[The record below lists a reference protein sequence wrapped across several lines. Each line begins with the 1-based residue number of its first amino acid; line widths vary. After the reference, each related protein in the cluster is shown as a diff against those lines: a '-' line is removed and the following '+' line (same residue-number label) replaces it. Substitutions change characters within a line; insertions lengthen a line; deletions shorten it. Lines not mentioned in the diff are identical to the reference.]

1 MIDWFTGLI
10 GYEGQQI
17 LPNTVLER
25 NNKTGEELWSI
36 DKRVPVEGSYSS
48 KIQVKPGIPNREML
62 LASEHLALECAPV
75 CLELSGNPSKFLQG
89 HNVFGPNVRS
99 LQPVLTEVIRR
110 FPADIR
116 PQDADSILDPAIHR
130 TRVDITTSVGFS
142 SHNEV
147 HEYLHFL
154 EISTRSRHGRAQV
167 SGSTVYWG
175 LGSRHWKMKCYCKF
189 CELKEHLPAEFTQ
202 RDELKAWSEGKLR
215 IELELHTSELK
226 NRGTLSEDLIWEYFG
241 KIGVSNMKKGKPVIP
256 NLPRWCEGTYM
267 KWQAGV
273 DVRFTLP
280 PNTYYRHRR
289 AILKETGLDI
299 SLPYNFKDAE
309 AVNIDLEW
317 LKAHEIKDVP
327 AVFQGI
333 LFKPPKSRA
342 YKAHYFEEEEVCGG
356 GINELRTKDISSS
369 GL

>member
-1 MIDWFTGLI
+1 
-10 GYEGQQI
+10 
-17 LPNTVLER
+17 
-25 NNKTGEELWSI
+25 
-36 DKRVPVEGSYSS
+36 
-48 KIQVKPGIPNREML
+48 
-62 LASEHLALECAPV
+62 
-75 CLELSGNPSKFLQG
+75 
-89 HNVFGPNVRS
+89 
-99 LQPVLTEVIRR
+99 
-110 FPADIR
+110 
-116 PQDADSILDPAIHR
+116 
-130 TRVDITTSVGFS
+130 
-142 SHNEV
+142 
-147 HEYLHFL
+147 
-154 EISTRSRHGRAQV
+154 
-167 SGSTVYWG
+167 
-175 LGSRHWKMKCYCKF
+175 MKCYCKF

-256 NLPRWCEGTYM
+256 NLRGAAELTFM
-267 KWQAGV
+267 KWQAGA
-273 DVRFTLP
+273 DVRFMLTHD
-280 PNTYYRHRR
+280 TYYRHRR

-299 SLPYNFKDAE
+299 SLQYNPKVAE
-309 AVNIDLEW
+309 TVNIDLAW

-333 LFKPPKSRA
+333 LFKPSESRA

>member
-1 MIDWFTGLI
+1 MIDWFSGLI

-17 LPNTVLER
+17 HPNTIIEL
-25 NNKTGEELWSI
+25 NQQSGEVISSFE
-36 DKRVPVEGSYSS
+36 KRLPVEGSYSS
-48 KIQVKPGIPNREML
+48 KIQVKPGLPNREML

-89 HNVFGPNVRS
+89 HNVFGPSVSS

-110 FPADIR
+110 FPAGIR
-116 PQDADSILDPAIHR
+116 PQDADSPLYPALHR
-130 TRVDITTSVGFS
+130 TRLDITTTIDFK

-147 HEYLHFL
+147 HEYIHFL
-154 EISTRSRHGRAQV
+154 EHSSQSRHGRAQL
-167 SGSTVYWG
+167 SGETVYWG

-189 CELKEHLPAEFTQ
+189 CELKEHLSGEFIQ
-202 RDELKAWSEGKLR
+202 RDNLKAWTEGKLR
-215 IELELHTSELK
+215 MELELHTSELK
-226 NRGTLSEDLIWEYFG
+226 NRGTLTEALIWDYFS

-273 DVRFTLP
+273 EVRFTLP

-299 SLPYNFKDAE
+299 SLPYNQKDAE
-309 AVNIDLEW
+309 TVNLDIEW
-317 LKAHEIKDVP
+317 LKAHEVKEVP
-327 AVFQGI
+327 EIFQGI
-333 LFKPPKSRA
+333 LFKPVESRA
-342 YKAHYFEEEEVCGG
+342 FKAHYFEEEEVCGG
-356 GINELRTKDISSS
+356 GLNELRTEDISSS

>member
-1 MIDWFTGLI
+1 MIDWFSGLI

-48 KIQVKPGIPNREML
+48 KIQVKPGLPNRDML

-130 TRVDITTSVGFS
+130 TRVDITTSVAFS
-142 SHNEV
+142 SHKEV
-147 HEYLHFL
+147 HEYLRFL
-154 EISTRSRHGRAQV
+154 ESFSRSRHGRAQV

-189 CELKEHLPAEFTQ
+189 CELKEHLPGEFIQ

-226 NRGTLSEDLIWEYFG
+226 NRGTLSEELIWEYFG

-256 NLPRWCEGTYM
+256 NLRGAAELTFM
-267 KWQAGV
+267 KWQAGA
-273 DVRFTLP
+273 DVRFMLTHD
-280 PNTYYRHRR
+280 TYYRHRR

-299 SLPYNFKDAE
+299 SLPYNPKDAE
-309 AVNIDLEW
+309 TVNIDLAW

-333 LFKPPKSRA
+333 LFKPPESRA

-356 GINELRTKDISSS
+356 GLNELHTQDISSP

>member
-25 NNKTGEELWSI
+25 DNKTGEELWSI

-48 KIQVKPGIPNREML
+48 KIQVKPGLPNREML

-110 FPADIR
+110 FPAEIR
-116 PQDADSILDPAIHR
+116 PQDADSPLSPAIHR

-147 HEYLHFL
+147 HEYLRFL
-154 EISTRSRHGRAQV
+154 ESSSRSRHGRAQV

-226 NRGTLSEDLIWEYFG
+226 NRGTLSEDLIWEYFS
-241 KIGVSNMKKGKPVIP
+241 KIGVSNMKKGKPVTP
-256 NLPRWCEGTYM
+256 DLRGTAELTFM
-267 KWQAGV
+267 KWQAGA
-273 DVRFTLP
+273 DVRFLLP
-280 PNTYYRHRR
+280 HNTYYRHRR
-289 AILKETGLDI
+289 EILKQTGLDI
-299 SLPYNFKDAE
+299 SLPYNTKDAE
-309 AVNIDLEW
+309 TVNIDMAW
-317 LKAHEIKDVP
+317 LKSHEIKDVP

-333 LFKPPKSRA
+333 LFKPAKSR
-342 YKAHYFEEEEVCGG
+342 GG
-356 GINELRTKDISSS
+356 GLNELRTQDISSS